1 MRVLVIGG
9 SGDVGSLVLP
19 VLAEQHSLRVLDLQ
33 PPVLKDCEFIQGDLT
48 DPEAVGQAVKGM
60 DALLFMAMGNK
71 NFDSIPGILTAFDI
85 SLKGLYLALYL
96 AHEAGISHAVYT
108 STLSIY
114 QDFGSQYLPDES
126 VTPDSRHVYGFTKRI
141 GEEICQIAVQDWGMS
156 VNALRLC
163 LPVSDE
169 EWQEI
174 VRSGKLSC
182 HTSGS
187 DLARAM
193 LAALDYRDGFQA
205 FMVTGDYTGKM
216 LDQSKAKD
224 VLHWEPR
231 SRPMGER

>member
-19 VLAEQHSLRVLDLQ
+19 TLAQQHTLRVLDLR
-33 PPVLKDCEFIQGDLT
+33 PPVLQDCDFVQGDLT
-48 DPEAVGQAVKGM
+48 DPAAVGQAVEGM

-71 NFDSIPGILTAFDI
+71 KFDSIPGILTAFDI

-96 AHEAGISHAVYT
+96 AQQAGIRHAVYT

-114 QDFGSQYLPDES
+114 QDFGKQYLPNEE
-126 VTPDSRHVYGFTKRI
+126 VAPDARNVYGFTKRI

-169 EWQEI
+169 EWQA
-174 VRSGKLSC
+174 VVQAGDLSC
-182 HTSGS
+182 HTAAS
-187 DLARAM
+187 DLAQAL

-205 FMVTGDYTGKM
+205 FMVTGDYSGKM
-216 LDQSKAKD
+216 LNQSKARD
-224 VLHWEPR
+224 ILHWEPR
-231 SRPMGER
+231 TRPTGEG